1 MIQGRLE
8 RRHFSSIMTNMDYL
22 KELRKRTNHMPLV
35 LPHSVVILFN
45 EKGQVLLEE
54 RSDDGYFDFPGGG
67 IDLKESAE
75 DAARRELLEETGL
88 VAKELELF
96 KVYSGEITH
105 YVYFNGDEIYGVDLV
120 YICKKYDGE
129 LKPQMEE
136 VKNLLF
142 VDLDKMPEKM
152 SIRNK
157 QIIKDLNSLIK

>member
-1 MIQGRLE
+1 
-8 RRHFSSIMTNMDYL
+8 
-22 KELRKRTNHMPLV
+22 MPLV

-45 EKGQVLLEE
+45 EKGQILLEE

-75 DAARRELLEETGL
+75 EAASRELLEETGL
-88 VAKELELF
+88 VAKRLELF

-120 YICKKYDGE
+120 YICKEYEGE
-129 LKPQMEE
+129 LKSQKEE
-136 VKNLLF
+136 VNRLF
-142 VDLDKMPEKM
+142 FMDLDNMPEKM

-157 QIIKDLNSLIK
+157 QIIIDLKDYLK

>member
-1 MIQGRLE
+1 
-8 RRHFSSIMTNMDYL
+8 MDYI

-35 LPHSVVILFN
+35 LPHSVVVLFN
-45 EKGQVLLEE
+45 EKGEILLEE
-54 RSDDGYFDFPGGG
+54 RSDDGYFDFPGGS

-88 VAKELELF
+88 VADELELF

-120 YICKKYDGE
+120 YLCHKYHGE
-129 LKPQMEE
+129 MKPQLSE
-136 VKNLLF
+136 VKNLKF
-142 VDLDKMPEKM
+142 FSVDNIPEKM

-157 QIIKDLNSLIK
+157 QIIKDLKK